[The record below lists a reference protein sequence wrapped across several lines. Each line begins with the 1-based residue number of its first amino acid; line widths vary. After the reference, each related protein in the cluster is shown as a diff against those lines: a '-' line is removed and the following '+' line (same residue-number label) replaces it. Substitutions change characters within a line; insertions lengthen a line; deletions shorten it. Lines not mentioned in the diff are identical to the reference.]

1 MHSSIKLCFSNTKWA
16 TYCSRHV
23 GWIAS
28 FNSTPPLRYPNSQL
42 YRLMSEYI
50 LKLLLTS
57 SRRFL
62 LTFLKQNFSK
72 AIYESR
78 WVWFSAFKRV
88 VALLSQL
95 KTTGF
100 QRIVFTNHQG
110 WQYGT
115 VRICVLRTLH
125 LEPYRTY
132 VQYLS
137 SIFEVYRTITK
148 KGVPYSTSY

>member
-1 MHSSIKLCFSNTKWA
+1 MGLVFSIQTRGGATESAQDNRISTHSI
-16 TYCSRHV
+16 
-23 GWIAS
+23 
-28 FNSTPPLRYPNSQL
+28 
-42 YRLMSEYI
+42 
-50 LKLLLTS
+50 
-57 SRRFL
+57 
-62 LTFLKQNFSK
+62 
-72 AIYESR
+72 
-78 WVWFSAFKRV
+78 
-88 VALLSQL
+88 
-95 KTTGF
+95 
-100 QRIVFTNHQG
+100 HQG